1 MRILHSRDVDFGL
14 RIAGQRSAGQRSRR
28 PQESFRQSVPLH
40 RLQEDHRS
48 CAGNR
53 GRSEKR
59 TMSDGGD
66 AQGAVG
72 KSIAQLEAQ
81 EKASG
86 DAKYIGDLYRPKM
99 LHAAVLQSPHAHAR
113 ILRYDLAEALALPG
127 VRAVVTGDDVSEANR
142 MGAFIKDEHAI
153 AKDKVRYVGEAVAA
167 VAADTEAIAR

>member
-1 MRILHSRDVDFGL
+1 
-14 RIAGQRSAGQRSRR
+14 
-28 PQESFRQSVPLH
+28 
-40 RLQEDHRS
+40 
-48 CAGNR
+48 
-53 GRSEKR
+53 
-59 TMSDGGD
+59 MSDGGD

-167 VAADTEAIAR
+167 VAADTEAIARGFQHGFDDLLVTGAAAQIA